1 MSRDRVFWGAII
13 AGLFFWSG
21 LYLYTRPDL
30 NLIWPLTQ
38 PVVFFFPAVVYPIV
52 EEIVFRGL
60 VQEALSRSLP
70 THILGPITIAN
81 LATSIL
87 FTSMHFIYHTP
98 LWAIAVIIPSLV
110 FGYFKDR
117 HQSLLSPIVLHV
129 YYNSGYYWIFS
140 VPIE

>member
-30 NLIWPLTQ
+30 NLIWPFTQ
-38 PVVFFFPAVVYPIV
+38 PVVFIFPAIVYPIV

-60 VQEALSRSLP
+60 VQEALSKSFKSKP
-70 THILGPITIAN
+70 LGPISLAN
-81 LATSIL
+81 LATSVL
-87 FTSMHFIYHTP
+87 FSGMHFIYHTS
-98 LWAIAVIIPSLV
+98 LWATAVFIPSLV
-110 FGYFKDR
+110 FGYFKDKY
-117 HQSLLSPIVLHV
+117 QSLLLPIVLHI

-140 VPIE
+140 IPAD